1 MRRAINR
8 GGLIGFVMVLA
19 ACSHDNARVYN
30 CALRAYSTGGQ
41 YLLDYQLIIPRYCPV
56 PLGVRGE
63 TKSAGAHI
71 YDYGYSDF
79 AFGGLVMQNSSG
91 AVLQERLTQFTY
103 ESYQQ
108 PDGTYVVRHRA
119 FPHVFYPA
127 ATGGRPIS
135 QEYDVGYFV
144 ATNTFNP
151 RGVSGEPFGDV
162 VIDYEQTMMASRI
175 VGTSIPAKNTNVTWS
190 AQASGGYPPYT
201 YDWYRDGQWVG
212 SGAYYSETVSRD
224 FLLQLQ
230 TTDATM
236 SVRKEVM
243 AVDVDGVLSTL
254 GGPTQIWVSQG
265 GGTWTA
271 SANGGTAPYTFTW
284 FINSRMVGQGE
295 TFTGYNPGQEGYFDL
310 RVDVA
315 DAAGASTSSAMSVFE
330 IGTGTGACDP
340 EPGTDHC

>member
-1 MRRAINR
+1 MTNLMK
-8 GGLIGFVMVLA
+8 GLALLGVCLPLF
-19 ACSHDNARVYN
+19 ACNFDNTRVHG
-30 CALRAYSTGGQ
+30 CALRSYAAGGQ
-41 YLLDYQLIIPRYCPV
+41 YLLDYEVIVPRNCPV
-56 PLGVRGE
+56 PIGARGE
-63 TKSAGAHI
+63 TKAAGAHL
-71 YDYGYSDF
+71 YDYGYKDF
-79 AFGGLVMQNSSG
+79 AFGGIVMQSSDG
-91 AVLQERLTQFTY
+91 RVLQERVVPFYDEMYLR
-103 ESYQQ
+103 S
-108 PDGTYVVRHRA
+108 DGNSAVRYHA
-119 FPHVFYPA
+119 IPHVFYPA
-127 ATGGRPIS
+127 ATGSRPLS
-135 QEYDVGYFV
+135 QEFDLAYFV
-144 ATNTFNP
+144 ATNSWHP
-151 RGVSGEPFGDV
+151 RGASGEPFGDV
-162 VIDYEQTMMASRI
+162 LIDYEQTMMASRI
-175 VGTSIPAKNTNVTWS
+175 VGTSIPAKHTNVTWG

-201 YDWYRDGQWVG
+201 YDWYRDGQRVG

-315 DAAGASTSSAMSVFE
+315 DAAGASTSSAMSVFQ